1 MRLTIPVCLILL
13 ALAVTFAPNADAGG
27 GAAGEHCDPHAKAAK
42 TAAAGT
48 SDRAAQLA
56 AKGWL
61 GIETGKDEATGA
73 YVVKA
78 VAPSSPASAGFRP
91 GDVLVALNGVALNAG
106 NKDALKKVKSGLGV
120 GSPVTYTVK
129 RGGATHKVTATL
141 APVPQDVLAKWVAEE
156 EKNEQP
162 VAVASK
168 N

>member
-1 MRLTIPVCLILL
+1 MRLTIPFCLILV
-13 ALAVTFAPNADAGG
+13 ALAVTFAPAAYAGG
-27 GAAGEHCDPHAKAAK
+27 GENCDPHAKAAK

-73 YVVKA
+73 YVVKT
-78 VAPSSPASAGFRP
+78 VAPSSPASGSFRP

-106 NKDALKKVKSGLGV
+106 NKEALKKVKSGLGV
-120 GSPVTYTVK
+120 GSQVTYTIK
-129 RGGATHKVTATL
+129 RDGATRKVTATL

-156 EKNEQP
+156 EQHEQP

-168 N
+168 P